1 MQATRTEVSVVYLAG
16 MVQGI
21 ALVTFPA
28 AGTIFTNP
36 AHYGLS
42 STQYGSMF
50 LPQLVTAISASLL
63 GGALAQRFS
72 LKRVYLAGL
81 VADLVSMALLIT
93 SAFCTT
99 TQGPAYGLL
108 LVATAFL
115 GVGFGLVVPAINT
128 FTADFHP
135 SAVDKAVLMLN
146 TLLGL
151 GTALVPVL
159 RRRTA
164 PAKTPPD
171 LASRARV
178 RRTTMFLG

>member
-1 MQATRTEVSVVYLAG
+1 MQASRTEVSVVYLAG

-28 AGTIFTNP
+28 AGTIFTSP

-50 LPQLVTAISASLL
+50 LPQVVTAISASLL

-93 SAFCTT
+93 SAFCTA
-99 TQGPAYGLL
+99 TQGLAYGLL

-115 GVGFGLVVPAINT
+115 GVGFGLVVPALNT

-151 GTALVPVL
+151 GTALAPVL